1 MTDGAVAYQ
10 MSKEKDKL
18 FLNLHIFD
26 MIETFKGKIIKVFKN
41 HSLPRWLVFLIDSGT
56 VFFSFL
62 FAFLLR
68 YNFEVYIFD
77 ISIVFRQA
85 FLVSVVYAIFILV
98 FKSYSGMI
106 RHTTIRDTYKI
117 IIANFSALVV
127 LFFLTLLSRQF
138 EWSTIFNIPL
148 SILLIHTGAVTILL
162 FFFRVFVKIFYEFAS
177 SSSHDRKNVLIY
189 GYGEMGIL
197 VKRLIEGD
205 PKNQYKLIGFI
216 DDDKKIQGKKVDGYQ
231 VFSRHILTKNFI
243 ENEDVKVFIIA
254 INKIAPAKKKEVIE
268 SMIGFGCEILD
279 TPSFDTWM
287 NGHLEVKNLK
297 KVKFEDL
304 LGRDPITLDLE
315 KIQNGLIGKTIMV
328 TGGAGSIGSEIA
340 RQLTRFNSKQLI
352 LVDQAET
359 PSFYLEEELKN
370 KFPDC
375 NFRVIIGDV
384 TRQEYMEEIFRKFK
398 PEVVFHAAAYKHVP
412 LMEAHP
418 HEAFRVNVGGTKII
432 SELAIKYKAEKFV
445 MISSDKAVNP
455 TNVMGATKKICELL
469 VHAQSRRKGI
479 KTQFI
484 TTRFGNVLGSNGSVI
499 PLFNKQI
506 ADGGPVTITHPDIT
520 RFFMTIPEACQLVL
534 EAGFMGNGGEIY
546 VFDMGEPVKVLDV
559 AINLIRLSGLE
570 PHKDIKLKYI
580 GLRPGEKL
588 YEELFSEDEP
598 MMPTYHPKIN
608 IAQVAGNDFETINTK
623 IDKILGSL
631 NIMSETMVIEEM
643 QKIVPGYKSKFELI
657 NQ

>member
-1 MTDGAVAYQ
+1 
-10 MSKEKDKL
+10 
-18 FLNLHIFD
+18 

-41 HSLPRWLVFLIDSGT
+41 HSLPRWLVFLIDSAT

-62 FAFLLR
+62 IAYMLR
-68 YNFEVYIFD
+68 YNFEVYTFD
-77 ISIVFRQA
+77 IATVWRQA
-85 FLVSVVYAIFILV
+85 FLVLMVYATFILI
-98 FKSYSGMI
+98 FKSYAGMI

-117 IIANFSALVV
+117 ILTNFASLSILVCI
-127 LFFLTLLSRQF
+127 TLMSRQND
-138 EWSTIFNIPL
+138 WSSLFNIPI

-177 SSSHDRKNVLIY
+177 YSSRDRRNVLIY
-189 GYGEMGIL
+189 GSGELGIL

-205 PKNQYKLIGFI
+205 PKNQYRLKGFI

-231 VFSRHILTKNFI
+231 VYSRHILTKDFI
-243 ENEDVKVFIIA
+243 DREEITVFIIA
-254 INKIAPAKKKEVIE
+254 IYNIAPVRKKDVIE
-268 SMIGFGCEILD
+268 SMIGFGCDILD
-279 TPSFDTWM
+279 TPAFDTWM
-287 NGHLEVKNLK
+287 NGHLEVRNLQK
-297 KVKFEDL
+297 IKFEDL
-304 LGRDPITLDLE
+304 LGRDPIKLDMQ
-315 KIQNGLIGKTIMV
+315 KIQNGLIGKTILV

-340 RQLTRFNSKQLI
+340 RQLTRFNTKQLI

-359 PSFYLEEELKN
+359 PSFYLGEELKN
-370 KFPDC
+370 KFPGC
-375 NFRVIIGDV
+375 NIRIIIGDV
-384 TRQEYMEEIFRKFK
+384 TRTEYMEDIFKKYK
-398 PEVVFHAAAYKHVP
+398 PEIVFHAAAYKHVP
-412 LMEAHP
+412 IMEVHP
-418 HEAFRVNVGGTKII
+418 HEAFRVNVGGTKNI

-469 VHAQSRRKGI
+469 VQSLSKRKGI
-479 KTQFI
+479 TTQFI

-506 ADGGPVTITHPDIT
+506 AEGGPITITHPDIT

-570 PHKDIKLKYI
+570 PHKDIKIKVV

-588 YEELFSEDEP
+588 FEELFAENEP
-598 MMPTYHPKIN
+598 LIPTHHPKIN
-608 IAQVAGNDFETINTK
+608 IAQVAENDSDLISTK
-623 IDKILGSL
+623 IDRILNSL
-631 NIMSETMVIEEM
+631 NKLTETSIIEEM
-643 QKIVPGYKSKFELI
+643 QEIVPGYKSKFELI
-657 NQ
+657 NE

>member
-1 MTDGAVAYQ
+1 
-10 MSKEKDKL
+10 
-18 FLNLHIFD
+18 
-26 MIETFKGKIIKVFKN
+26 MIKAFKGKIIRVFKN
-41 HSLPRWLVFLIDSGT
+41 HSLPRWLVFLLDSAA

-62 FAFLLR
+62 IAYMLR
-68 YNFEVYIFD
+68 YNFEVYTFD
-77 ISIVFRQA
+77 ISTVFRQSY
-85 FLVSVVYAIFILV
+85 LVLAVYVTFNLI

-117 IIANFSALVV
+117 IATNFSALAV
-127 LFFLTLLSRQF
+127 LVLVTVMSRKN
-138 EWSTIFNIPL
+138 EWSSVFNIPV
-148 SILLIHTGAVTILL
+148 SILLIHCGAVTILL
-162 FFFRVFVKIFYEFAS
+162 FLFRVFVKMFYEFAS

-189 GYGEMGIL
+189 GSGEL

-205 PKNQYKLIGFI
+205 PKDMYRLIGFI
-216 DDDKKIQGKKVDGYQ
+216 DDDKKIQGKNVDGYP
-231 VFSRHILTKNFI
+231 VYSRKILTKYFI
-243 ENEDVKVFIIA
+243 ENENVQVFIIA
-254 INKIAPAKKKEVIE
+254 INNIAFLKKKEVIE

-297 KVKFEDL
+297 KVKLEDL

-315 KIQNGLIGKTIMV
+315 KIQNGLIGKTILV

-340 RQLTRFNSKQLI
+340 RQLTRFNTKQLI
-352 LVDQAET
+352 IVDQAET
-359 PSFYLEEELKN
+359 PCFYLGEELKN
-370 KFPDC
+370 KMPGF
-375 NFRVIIGDV
+375 NFRIIVGDV
-384 TRQEYMEEIFRKFK
+384 TRKEYMEEIFKKYR
-398 PEVVFHAAAYKHVP
+398 PDIVFHAAAYKHVP
-412 LMEAHP
+412 IMELHP
-418 HEAFRVNVGGTKII
+418 HEAFRVNVGGTELI
-432 SELAIKYKAEKFV
+432 SELAMKYKAEKFV

-469 VHAQSRRKGI
+469 VHALSQRKGI

-506 ADGGPVTITHPDIT
+506 AAGGPVTITHPDIT

-570 PHKDIKLKYI
+570 PHKDIKIKYI

-588 YEELFSEDEP
+588 YEELFSDDEP
-598 MMPTYHPKIN
+598 MIPTHHPKIS
-608 IAQVAGNDFETINTK
+608 IAQVADSDFETISLK
-623 IDKILGSL
+623 IDVILATI
-631 NIMSETMVIEEM
+631 NTISEAKLIEEM
-643 QKIVPGYKSKFELI
+643 MDIVPGYTSNIVSTL
-657 NQ
+657 

>member
-1 MTDGAVAYQ
+1 MIE
-10 MSKEKDKL
+10 SFKEKV
-18 FLNLHIFD
+18 IR
-26 MIETFKGKIIKVFKN
+26 VFKN
-41 HSLPRWLVFLIDSGT
+41 YSLPRWLVFLLDIT
-56 VFFSFL
+56 IVFFSFL
-62 FAFLLR
+62 IAYILR
-68 YNFEVYIFD
+68 FNFEFQIIN
-77 ISIVFRQA
+77 ISTVFRQS
-85 FLVSVVYAIFILV
+85 FLVLAVYALSILA
-98 FKSYSGMI
+98 FKSYIGMI
-106 RHTTIRDTYKI
+106 RHTTIRDTYRI
-117 IIANFSALVV
+117 IFSDITALVV
-127 LFFLTLLSRQF
+127 LFLITLMSRNF
-138 EWSTIFNIPL
+138 GLDPVFNIPL

-162 FFFRVFVKIFYEFAS
+162 FFFRVFVKIFYEFATS
-177 SSSHDRKNVLIY
+177 STHDSKNVLIY
-189 GYGEMGIL
+189 GSGEMGIL

-205 PKNQYKLIGFI
+205 PKYLYRLKGFI

-231 VFSRHILTKNFI
+231 VFSRQVLTKAYI
-243 ENEDVKVFIIA
+243 ESADIKVFIIA
-254 INKIAPAKKKEVIE
+254 INNIAAAKKKEVIE
-268 SMIGFGCEILD
+268 SMIQFGCEILD

-287 NGHLEVKNLK
+287 NGQLEVKNLK

-315 KIQNGLIGKTIMV
+315 KIQSGLIGKTILV

-340 RQLTRFNSKQLI
+340 RQLIRFNTKQLI

-359 PSFYLEEELKN
+359 PSFYLGEEFKN
-370 KFPDC
+370 KIDGSK
-375 NFRVIIGDV
+375 FRIIIGDV
-384 TRQEYMEEIFRKFK
+384 TRREYMEQIFRKYK

-412 LMEAHP
+412 IMEIHP

-469 VHAQSRRKGI
+469 VHALSRREGI
-479 KTQFI
+479 ETQFI

-506 ADGGPVTITHPDIT
+506 ADGGPVTITDPEIT

-546 VFDMGEPVKVLDV
+546 VFDMGVPVKVLDV

-570 PHKDIKLKYI
+570 PHKDIKIKYI

-588 YEELFSEDEP
+588 YEELFSADEP
-598 MMPTYHPKIN
+598 MIPTHHPKIS
-608 IAQVAGNDFETINTK
+608 IAQVADSDFETINTK
-623 IDKILGSL
+623 IDKILLSL
-631 NIMSETMVIEEM
+631 SKMSEIMVIEEM
-643 QKIVPGYKSKFELI
+643 QEIVPGYKSKFELI
-657 NQ
+657 DR

>member
-1 MTDGAVAYQ
+1 MIAAF
-10 MSKEKDKL
+10 KEK
-18 FLNLHIFD
+18 
-26 MIETFKGKIIKVFKN
+26 IIRVFKN

-62 FAFLLR
+62 IAYMLR
-68 YNFEVYIFD
+68 YNFEVSTLN
-77 ISIVFRQA
+77 ISNVFRQSY
-85 FLVSVVYAIFILV
+85 LVLVVYVIFILV

-117 IIANFSALVV
+117 IFTNFSALAV
-127 LFFLTLLSRQF
+127 LSLVTFLARKNG
-138 EWSTIFNIPL
+138 WSFLFNIPL
-148 SILLIHTGAVTILL
+148 SILLIHCGAVTILL
-162 FFFRVFVKIFYEFAS
+162 FLFRVFVKLFYEFAS
-177 SSSHDRKNVLIY
+177 SSSHDSKNVLIY
-189 GYGEMGIL
+189 GSGEMGVL

-205 PKNQYKLIGFI
+205 PKNLYRLKGFI
-216 DDDKKIQGKKVDGYQ
+216 DDDKKIQGKNLDGYPVYSRQ
-231 VFSRHILTKNFI
+231 VLRKDFI
-243 ENEDVKVFIIA
+243 EDEDVKVFIIA
-254 INKIAPAKKKEVIE
+254 INNIAPAKKKEVIE
-268 SMIGFGCEILD
+268 SMIQFGCDILD

-304 LGRDPITLDLE
+304 LGRDPIILDLE
-315 KIQNGLIGKTIMV
+315 KIQKGLIGKTILV

-340 RQLTRFNSKQLI
+340 RQLMRFNTKQLI
-352 LVDQAET
+352 IVDQAET
-359 PSFYLEEELKN
+359 PSFYLGEELKD
-370 KFPDC
+370 KLPDC
-375 NFRVIIGDV
+375 NFRIIIGDV
-384 TRQEYMEEIFRKFK
+384 TRQEYMEGIFRKYK
-398 PEVVFHAAAYKHVP
+398 PEIVFHAAAYKHVP
-412 LMEAHP
+412 VMELHP

-432 SELAIKYKAEKFV
+432 SELAIKYKVEKFV

-469 VHAQSRRKGI
+469 VHSQSKRKGM

-570 PHKDIKLKYI
+570 PHKDIKIKVI

-588 YEELFSEDEP
+588 YEELFSADEP
-598 MMPTYHPKIN
+598 LIHTHHPKIS
-608 IAQVAGNDFETINTK
+608 IAQVASYDFETIGSK
-623 IDKILGSL
+623 IDIILNSL
-631 NIMSETMVIEEM
+631 SKMSETKVIEEM
-643 QKIVPGYKSKFELI
+643 QEIVPGYKSKFELI
-657 NQ
+657 N

>member
-1 MTDGAVAYQ
+1 
-10 MSKEKDKL
+10 
-18 FLNLHIFD
+18 
-26 MIETFKGKIIKVFKN
+26 MIETFRGKIIKVFKN

-56 VFFSFL
+56 VYFSFF
-62 FAFLLR
+62 FAYMLR
-68 YNFEVYIFD
+68 YNFEVYTFEIPT
-77 ISIVFRQA
+77 VFRQA
-85 FLVSVVYAIFILV
+85 FLVSFVYVIFILL
-98 FKSYSGMI
+98 FKSYTGMI

-117 IIANFSALVV
+117 IVTNFSALAV
-127 LFFLTLLSRQF
+127 LFLITMVSRKF
-138 EWSTIFNIPL
+138 EWNAIFNLPL
-148 SILLIHTGAVTILL
+148 SILLIHSGAVTILL

-177 SSSHDRKNVLIY
+177 TSSHDRKNVLIY
-189 GYGEMGIL
+189 GYGELGIL

-205 PKNQYKLIGFI
+205 PNLQYKLKGFI
-216 DDDKKIQGKKVDGYQ
+216 DDDKKIQGKKVDGYP
-231 VFSRHILTKNFI
+231 VFSRRVLKKSFI
-243 ENEDVKVFIIA
+243 ENEDIKVFIIA
-254 INKIAPAKKKEVIE
+254 INRIAPAKKKEVIE

-279 TPSFDTWM
+279 TPLFDTWM
-287 NGHLEVKNLK
+287 NGRLEVKNLK

-315 KIQNGLIGKTIMV
+315 KIQKGLTGKTILV

-340 RQLTRFNSKQLI
+340 RQLTRFNTKQLI

-359 PSFYLEEELKN
+359 ASFFLGEELKN
-370 KFPDC
+370 NYPDC
-375 NFRVIIGDV
+375 SFRIIIGDV
-384 TRQEYMEEIFRKFK
+384 TRPEYMEEIFRKYK

-412 LMEAHP
+412 IMEVHP

-445 MISSDKAVNP
+445 IISTDKAVNP

-469 VHAQSRRKGI
+469 VHAQSNRKGI
-479 KTQFI
+479 ETQFI

-570 PHKDIKLKYI
+570 PHKDIKIKYV

-588 YEELFSEDEP
+588 FEELFSEDEP
-598 MMPTYHPKIN
+598 MIPTHHPKIS
-608 IAQVAGNDFETINTK
+608 IAQVADNDFDTINAK
-623 IDKILGSL
+623 INKILGSL
-631 NIMSETMVIEEM
+631 NQMSEIMVIEEM

-657 NQ
+657 H

>member
-1 MTDGAVAYQ
+1 MLTAF
-10 MSKEKDKL
+10 KER
-18 FLNLHIFD
+18 
-26 MIETFKGKIIKVFKN
+26 IIRVFKN
-41 HSLPRWLVFLIDSGT
+41 HSLPRWLVLIIDSAV

-62 FAFLLR
+62 VAYMLR
-68 YNFEVYIFD
+68 FNFEVSSLS
-77 ISIVFRQA
+77 ISTVFRQSY
-85 FLVSVVYAIFILV
+85 LVLFVYVVFILV

-117 IIANFSALVV
+117 ILTNFSALAV
-127 LFFLTLLSRQF
+127 LFLVTFLSRKN
-138 EWSTIFNIPL
+138 EWSFLFNIPF
-148 SILLIHTGAVTILL
+148 SILLIHFGAVTILL
-162 FFFRVFVKIFYEFAS
+162 FLFRVFVKLFYEFAS
-177 SSSHDRKNVLIY
+177 SSSHDGKNVLIY
-189 GYGEMGIL
+189 GSGEMGIL

-205 PKNQYKLIGFI
+205 PKNLYRLKGFI
-216 DDDKKIQGKKVDGYQ
+216 DDDKKIQGKNLDGYPVYSRQ
-231 VFSRHILTKNFI
+231 VLTKDFI
-243 ENEDVKVFIIA
+243 DDEDVKVFIIA
-254 INKIAPAKKKEVIE
+254 INNIAPAKKKEVIA
-268 SMIGFGCEILD
+268 SMIQFGCDILD

-287 NGHLEVKNLK
+287 NGHLEVRNLK

-315 KIQNGLIGKTIMV
+315 KIQKGLIGKTIMV

-340 RQLTRFNSKQLI
+340 RQLTRFNTKQLI
-352 LVDQAET
+352 IVDQAET
-359 PSFYLEEELKN
+359 PSFYLGEELKSRL
-370 KFPDC
+370 PDC
-375 NFRVIIGDV
+375 NFRIVIGDV
-384 TRQEYMEEIFRKFK
+384 TRQEYMEEIFRRYK
-398 PEVVFHAAAYKHVP
+398 PDIVFHAAAYKHVP
-412 LMEAHP
+412 MMELHP

-432 SELAIKYKAEKFV
+432 SDLSIKYKAEKFV

-469 VHAQSRRKGI
+469 VHSQSKRKGI

-520 RFFMTIPEACQLVL
+520 RFFMTVPEACQLVL

-570 PHKDIKLKYI
+570 PHKDIKIKVV

-588 YEELFSEDEP
+588 YEELFSMDEP
-598 MMPTYHPKIN
+598 MIHTHHPKIS
-608 IAQVAGNDFETINTK
+608 IAQVASYDFETLISK
-623 IDKILGSL
+623 IDMILGSL
-631 NIMSETMVIEEM
+631 NKMSETKVIEEM
-643 QKIVPGYKSKFELI
+643 LEIVPGYTTNKAFTL
-657 NQ
+657 

>member
-1 MTDGAVAYQ
+1 
-10 MSKEKDKL
+10 
-18 FLNLHIFD
+18 
-26 MIETFKGKIIKVFKN
+26 MIETFRGKIIKVFKN

-56 VFFSFL
+56 VYFSFF
-62 FAFLLR
+62 FAYMLR
-68 YNFEVYIFD
+68 FNFEVYTFD
-77 ISIVFRQA
+77 ITTVFRQS
-85 FLVSVVYAIFILV
+85 FLVSLVYVIFILL

-117 IIANFSALVV
+117 IITNTSALAV
-127 LFFLTLLSRQF
+127 LFLITIVSRKF
-138 EWSTIFNIPL
+138 EWNAIFNLPL
-148 SILLIHTGAVTILL
+148 SILLIHSGAVTILL

-177 SSSHDRKNVLIY
+177 TSSHDRKNVLIY
-189 GYGEMGIL
+189 GYGELGIL

-205 PKNQYKLIGFI
+205 PKLQYKLKGFI
-216 DDDKKIQGKKVDGYQ
+216 DDDKKIQGKKVDGYP
-231 VFSRHILTKNFI
+231 VFSRRVLKKSFI
-243 ENEDVKVFIIA
+243 ENEDIKVFIIA
-254 INKIAPAKKKEVIE
+254 INRIAPAKKKEVIE

-287 NGHLEVKNLK
+287 NGRLEVKNLK

-315 KIQNGLIGKTIMV
+315 KIQKGLTGKTILV

-340 RQLTRFNSKQLI
+340 RQLTRFNTKQLV

-359 PSFYLEEELKN
+359 ASFFLGEELKN
-370 KFPDC
+370 NYPDC
-375 NFRVIIGDV
+375 SFRIIIGDV
-384 TRQEYMEEIFRKFK
+384 TRPEYMEEIFRKYQ

-412 LMEAHP
+412 IMEVHP

-445 MISSDKAVNP
+445 IISTDKAVNP

-469 VHAQSRRKGI
+469 VHAQSNRKGI
-479 KTQFI
+479 ETQFI

-570 PHKDIKLKYI
+570 PHKDIKIKYV

-588 YEELFSEDEP
+588 FEELFSEDEP
-598 MMPTYHPKIN
+598 MIPTHHPKIS
-608 IAQVAGNDFETINTK
+608 IAQVADNDFDTINAK
-623 IDKILGSL
+623 INKILGSL
-631 NIMSETMVIEEM
+631 NQMSEIMVIEEM

-657 NQ
+657 H

>member
-1 MTDGAVAYQ
+1 MLTAF
-10 MSKEKDKL
+10 KEK
-18 FLNLHIFD
+18 
-26 MIETFKGKIIKVFKN
+26 IIRVFKN
-41 HSLPRWLVFLIDSGT
+41 HSLPRWLVFIIDSGT

-62 FAFLLR
+62 IAYMLR
-68 YNFEVYIFD
+68 YNFEVSALN
-77 ISIVFRQA
+77 ISTVFRQSY
-85 FLVSVVYAIFILV
+85 LVLFVYVIFILV

-117 IIANFSALVV
+117 ILTNFSALAV
-127 LFFLTLLSRQF
+127 LSLVTFLSRKN
-138 EWSTIFNIPL
+138 EWSFLFNIPF
-148 SILLIHTGAVTILL
+148 SILLIHFGAVTILL
-162 FFFRVFVKIFYEFAS
+162 FLFRVFVKLFFEFAS
-177 SSSHDRKNVLIY
+177 SSSHDGKNVLIY
-189 GYGEMGIL
+189 GSGEMGIL

-205 PKNQYKLIGFI
+205 PKNLYRLKGFI
-216 DDDKKIQGKKVDGYQ
+216 DDDKKIQGKNLDGYPVYSRQ
-231 VFSRHILTKNFI
+231 VLTKDFI
-243 ENEDVKVFIIA
+243 DDEDVKVFIIA
-254 INKIAPAKKKEVIE
+254 INNIAPAKKKEVIA
-268 SMIGFGCEILD
+268 SMIQFGCDILD

-304 LGRDPITLDLE
+304 LGRDPITLELE
-315 KIQNGLIGKTIMV
+315 KIQKGLIGKTIMV

-340 RQLTRFNSKQLI
+340 RQLTRFNTKQLI
-352 LVDQAET
+352 IVDQAET
-359 PSFYLEEELKN
+359 PSFYLGEELKS
-370 KFPDC
+370 KLPDC
-375 NFRVIIGDV
+375 NFRIVIGDV
-384 TRQEYMEEIFRKFK
+384 TRQDYMEEIFRKYK
-398 PEVVFHAAAYKHVP
+398 PEIVFHAAAYKHVP
-412 LMEAHP
+412 MMELHP

-432 SELAIKYKAEKFV
+432 SDLAIKYKAEKFV

-469 VHAQSRRKGI
+469 VHSQSKRKGI

-520 RFFMTIPEACQLVL
+520 RFFMTVPEACQLVL

-570 PHKDIKLKYI
+570 PYKDIKIKVV

-588 YEELFSEDEP
+588 YEELFSMDEP
-598 MMPTYHPKIN
+598 MIHTHHPKIS
-608 IAQVAGNDFETINTK
+608 IAQVASYDFETLISK
-623 IDKILGSL
+623 IDMILGSL
-631 NIMSETMVIEEM
+631 NKMSETKVIEEM
-643 QKIVPGYKSKFELI
+643 LEIVPGYTTNKAFTL
-657 NQ
+657 